1 MEVFRIAKDAVNEV
15 IIVNVVHADYRDLV
29 QKRVN
34 QKTPTATIKGFKKG
48 KAPKDMVAKQYGFD
62 FKIEE
67 VNLLVNQE
75 LEKFIKAENL
85 NMLGTPLLMSNSD
98 FSWEKETLVFEHEI
112 GLVPKFEL
120 TLEGINITKN
130 KIIADQEMIDN
141 QVSRIQKQFG
151 TLAPIDAVEIDSEIE
166 ATITNNDVDIN
177 VSQTFELTIFQNQAV
192 QDLFIGKKVGENVT
206 VNTKNLFADEHKL
219 MDFLAIEHE
228 NVHGI
233 EVDLTVE
240 ITKINSVAKAILDQ
254 DLFDKV
260 YGVGVVNSE
269 AEMKS
274 FIKND
279 AEKYFNEQAEQ
290 KLTEDVINAVIE
302 ANNILL
308 PAEFLTKWLKT
319 AGQTVLSDDQ
329 AAEEY
334 KKSANSLRYQL
345 IEEKLMNI
353 NDYRLTFEDLKSH
366 ATNTIRKQMAQY
378 GYTNATDEEVQGIVA
393 KSLANQDEVRRVSKE
408 VSKAKNL
415 EFLVSKATVTEREVT
430 FDQYI
435 KEFYGE

>member
-15 IIVNVVHADYRDLV
+15 IIVNVVHADYKDLV

-34 QKTPTATIKGFKKG
+34 QKTPSATIKGFKKG
-48 KAPKDMVAKQYGFD
+48 KAPKEMVAKQYGFD

-67 VNLLVNQE
+67 VNLLVNQQ

-85 NMLGTPLLMSNSD
+85 NMLGTPLLKSNVD
-98 FSWEKETLVFEHEI
+98 FNWEADTLVFEHEI
-112 GLVPKFEL
+112 GLVPKFDL
-120 TLEGINITKN
+120 TLENIVVTKS
-130 KIIADQEMIDN
+130 KIVADQEMIDN

-151 TLAPIDAVEIDSEIE
+151 TLQPTEAIQVDSEIE
-166 ATITNNDVDIN
+166 AIFINDTENIN
-177 VSQTFELTIFQNQAV
+177 AVQTFELTIFQNQAIR
-192 QDLFIGKKVGENVT
+192 DLFIGKKVGESV
-206 VNTKNLFADEHKL
+206 VLNTKNLFEDEHKL
-219 MDFLAIEHE
+219 MDFLAIEHSS
-228 NVHGI
+228 VHGI
-233 EVDLTVE
+233 EVDVTAK
-240 ITKINSVAKAILDQ
+240 ITKISSVEKAPLNQ
-254 DLFDKV
+254 DLFYKV

-269 AEMKS
+269 EEMKA

-279 AEKYFNEQAEQ
+279 AEKYFNDQAEQ
-290 KLTEDVINAVIE
+290 KLTEDIVNATIT
-302 ANNILL
+302 ANNIML

-319 AGQTVLSDDQ
+319 AGQTMLTDDQ

-334 KKSANSLRYQL
+334 KKSANSLRFQL
-345 IEEKLMNI
+345 IEEKLMDI

-366 ATNTIRKQMAQY
+366 AANTIRKQMAQY
-378 GYTNATDEEVQGIVA
+378 GYNSATDEEVQGIVA
-393 KSLANQDEVRRVSKE
+393 KSLSNQDEVRKISKE